1 MKLVA
6 KSKQKFEAVQLR
18 QTGESI
24 KIIAKKLGVSAGSVS
39 IWCRDVQLSDV
50 QLKELERRSRDPN
63 YGKRLENSTRQRKI
77 KEEKIDRLLKEG
89 IGKIGDLSKREVFL
103 VGVALYWA
111 EGFKKDT
118 QVGFANSNLGMIK
131 FYLKWL
137 CECCDVRLEDLIF
150 RVTLNISHK
159 NRIDEV
165 QKHWSKSLGIP
176 LINFRKPFYQK
187 FVWKKSYKN
196 PNEYYGVLRIKVRRS
211 TDFLRKIHG
220 WIEGLRLQAS

>member
-1 MKLVA
+1 MA

-24 KIIAKKLGVSAGSVS
+24 KVIAKILNVSAGSVS
-39 IWCRDVQLSDV
+39 RWCRGVQLSSS
-50 QLKELERRSRDPN
+50 QLKELERRYRDPN
-63 YGKRLENSTRQRKI
+63 YGRRLENSTKQRKI

-89 IGKIGDLSKREVFL
+89 MEEIGNLSKRELFL
-103 VGVALYWA
+103 VGIALYWA

-131 FYLKWL
+131 LYLKWL
-137 CECCDVRLEDLIF
+137 QKCCDVKLEDLIF

-159 NRIDEV
+159 DRIDTV
-165 QKHWSKSLGIP
+165 QEYWSKSIGVP
-176 LINFRKPFYQK
+176 LINFRRPFYQN
-187 FVWKKSYKN
+187 FLWKKSYEN

-211 TDFLRKIHG
+211 IDFLRKIHG
-220 WIEGLRLQAS
+220 WIEGLRLQAD